1 MAVCFLELADS
12 EKYHIRGPHFPT
24 PHVGARTIGRTAE
37 NILIITGTNEEYK

>member
-12 EKYHIRGPHFPT
+12 EKYHIRGAHIPT

-37 NILIITGTNEEYK
+37 NILTNMGTNEEYK